1 MSILPID
8 HGIFA
13 SSGAGGG
20 ALIATGGTVTDYTE
34 SGTKYRSH
42 KFTSSS
48 NFVVSAAGDG
58 LVDVLIVAGG
68 GTGGRGGGD
77 PIKQGNT
84 AKARYQFDM
93 DQAVKKYPRFNILRA
108 ITKRIPIVGYALG
121 GYELSSLLLSDAS
134 KQDKIKG
141 GAKILGGL
149 GGAAIGAILLGTL
162 GSYIPF
168 VGNFVGA
175 LGGGVLGY
183 YMGEEGMEYA
193 MEYLL
198 GGAGPN
204 KDAITKKL
212 QGHPDL
218 EIMGVK
224 VISNNAISNSANK
237 AKTTITNA
245 GGVPTSTNIK
255 VNKPLNKKQLA
266 QQKKEMKF
274 MRMGAKPYAEF
285 LASRFKGGSE
295 FDASNLPD
303 IQSVINENASKM
315 KPVGMLYDE
324 TGDDVSSGVVFVS
337 PTSNNIDKSV
347 NNYAI
352 NQRAF
357 HPSNVDHMM
366 RNAL

>member
-1 MSILPID
+1 M
-8 HGIFA
+8 
-13 SSGAGGG
+13 
-20 ALIATGGTVTDYTE
+20 TDAK
-34 SGTKYRSH
+34 GK
-42 KFTSSS
+42 
-48 NFVVSAAGDG
+48 VVAPK
-58 LVDVLIVAGG
+58 VAPV
-68 GTGGRGGGD
+68 TGGRGGD

-198 GGAGPN
+198 GFA
-204 KDAITKKL
+204 
-212 QGHPDL
+212 
-218 EIMGVK
+218 V
-224 VISNNAISNSANK
+224 VS
-237 AKTTITNA
+237 
-245 GGVPTSTNIK
+245 
-255 VNKPLNKKQLA
+255 
-266 QQKKEMKF
+266 KEF
-274 MRMGAKPYAEF
+274 
-285 LASRFKGGSE
+285 
-295 FDASNLPD
+295 
-303 IQSVINENASKM
+303 IQS
-315 KPVGMLYDE
+315 
-324 TGDDVSSGVVFVS
+324 
-337 PTSNNIDKSV
+337 
-347 NNYAI
+347 
-352 NQRAF
+352 
-357 HPSNVDHMM
+357 
-366 RNAL
+366 